1 MIGIADRVA
10 VDRDGAGLDQ
20 RFEPRPRQLG
30 DMAGEHAV
38 EPFAGLLLGDDE
50 GFLRY
55 TDSHGPNI

>member
-10 VDRDGAGLDQ
+10 VERDGAGLDQ
-20 RFEPRPRQLG
+20 RLEPRPRQLG

-38 EPFAGLLLGDDE
+38 EPLAGLLFGDDE

-55 TDSHGPNI
+55 SVCHGPSI